1 MRNYYCMRLSF
12 FIARR
17 IAFNRGSSFSRF
29 IINIAIVATAI
40 SVAIMILATGLV
52 NGFQQ
57 VIQNKIFSFWGHI
70 HITQFQP
77 NAGPLTEEIP
87 FAADKTLLQQLRKQV
102 PGIASINLF
111 ASKSAIIKADKDI
124 AGLIFKGIDRS
135 YDWKKL
141 STFIQ
146 QGRMINYNDTS
157 YAPEIMLSAATAAD
171 LKLKLNDQVIIYF
184 IQASGQPPRA
194 RKLTVTGIY
203 KTGIEEYDKTYVI
216 GDLNLIRKLN
226 QWAPNETGGYEVF
239 LQDYHQMDPSAITI
253 DSLLPQQLFTRTIK
267 EIYPN
272 IFDWLQLQ
280 NKNEVIILII
290 MTVVAAINMITA
302 ILILILER
310 TNMVGILK
318 ALGTRSWSIQRIFIY
333 QSGYIIL
340 AGVLLGNV
348 LGLGIA
354 WLQQAT
360 GFFKLPEDSYYMSV
374 AAIYI
379 NWWEVLLINLGTFF
393 ICTIVLMIPS
403 LIIRKITPVKA
414 IQFK

>member
-1 MRNYYCMRLSF
+1 MRLSF

-40 SVAIMILATGLV
+40 SVAVMILATGLV

-87 FAADKTLLQQLRKQV
+87 FAADTNLLKHIRQQL

-124 AGLIFKGIDRS
+124 AGLIFKGIDRA

-146 QGRMINYNDTS
+146 QGRMIKYNDSS
-157 YAPEIMLSAATAAD
+157 YAPEIMLSAATAAE
-171 LKLKLNDQVIIYF
+171 LKVKLNDQVIIYF

-194 RKLTVTGIY
+194 RKLTVAGIY

-216 GDLNLIRKLN
+216 GDLNLIRRLN

-239 LQDYHQMDPSAITI
+239 LQDYRQMDPAAITI

-318 ALGTRSWSIQRIFIY
+318 ALGTRNWSIQHIFIY

-340 AGVLLGNV
+340 AGVLLGNI

-374 AAIYI
+374 AAINI
-379 NWWEVLLINLGTFF
+379 NWWEVLLINLGTFLV
-393 ICTIVLMIPS
+393 CTIVLLIPS